1 LKIVDSGQWRQQDL
15 TTTMKAYV
23 IDVIRLK
30 DVDDVIAGTGLMSE
44 HLMIK
49 HSQTETVTFISKS
62 ES

>member
-1 LKIVDSGQWRQQDL
+1 
-15 TTTMKAYV
+15 MKAYV

-62 ES
+62 ESQRSVRQSLTIPREK